1 MIIHHPSH
9 AHAKSCKITKEK
21 ENTKEK
27 KDRQTKELIITENNL
42 SWHKLNKLGT
52 EMNSVSCTHTYELN
66 LKNTNF

>member
-9 AHAKSCKITKEK
+9 AHAKSCKITKEEK
-21 ENTKEK
+21 TKEK

-42 SWHKLNKLGT
+42 SWHKLNKLGA
-52 EMNSVSCTHTYELN
+52 EMNSVLCLHTYELN